1 MRKKIVFL
9 TVLFFIVVLSGCNL
23 FQADNDDNT
32 GSSDTVLVSCEYVTT
47 VSVQVLDQFLGIV
60 SAQWNALYGI
70 TLDDL
75 IQATQHDVKV
85 YKVIYKTEFKGEI
98 ITASGAVAVP
108 ETPGPYPVVSYQR
121 GTIFRSQDA
130 PSQFTDLFSGV
141 PILVWGIVI
150 SSSCGHVCSAPDL
163 LGFAESRDIFHPYH
177 HAVDANTC
185 VNMLRA
191 TREVCND
198 LNLELTYEYFLAGY
212 SEGGYVTMALLK
224 QITQNH
230 RYEFPIAAASIG
242 GGAHD
247 ILSTMQQWLQGNVY
261 PYTPIIC
268 FVLQGY
274 LEYYDMDRNLNE
286 IFQSPYAERLRDGLL
301 KTEELDHF
309 ALAEQFTPFIEDLFT
324 PQFLADFRGN
334 GETQLKEALEENNL
348 LIGWFP
354 SAPVRIYQGNLDQLI
369 PYGNLQAAQQCFGM
383 FPNVQCIP
391 LEGRTHGDGN
401 FVFFIETVNWFGTFQ

>member
-1 MRKKIVFL
+1 MRKKLVFL
-9 TVLFFIVVLSGCNL
+9 TVLFFILVLSGCNL
-23 FQADNDDNT
+23 FQTNNDDNA
-32 GSSDTVLVSCEYVTT
+32 GSSDTVLVSYEQVTT
-47 VSVQVLDQFLGIV
+47 LSVQVLDQYLGIL
-60 SAQWNALYGI
+60 STQWNALYGI
-70 TLDDL
+70 TLDSL
-75 IQATQHDVKV
+75 IEATQYDVRI
-85 YKVIYKTEFKGEI
+85 YKVIYKTYFKGEPVI
-98 ITASGAVAVP
+98 VSGAVVIP

-130 PSQFTDLFSGV
+130 PSQFTTLFSGV
-141 PILVWGIVI
+141 PILVWGIVF

-177 HAVDANTC
+177 HASDADTC

-198 LNLELTYEYFLAGY
+198 LNVELTNEYFLAGY

-224 QITQNH
+224 QITRKH
-230 RYEFPIAAASIG
+230 KYEFPLVAVSIG

-247 ILSTMQQWLQGNVY
+247 ILSTMQQWLQGTVY

-268 FVLQGY
+268 FVIQGY

-309 ALAEQFTPFIEDLFT
+309 ALADQLTPFIEELFT

-348 LIGWFP
+348 LKGWFP
-354 SAPVRIYQGNLDQLI
+354 FAPVRIYQGNFDQII
-369 PYGNLQAAQQCFGM
+369 PYSNFQAAHQYFGM
-383 FPNVQCIP
+383 FPYVQCIP
-391 LEGRTHGDGN
+391 LEGRSHGDGN
-401 FVFFIETVNWFGTFQ
+401 FLFFIETVNWFSTFQ